1 MWNTI
6 LLNIALSVI
15 IIYTSHQIWEYCK
28 TNYTTHK
35 IKNVA
40 DVQVSKYKSMLEDM
54 ERTLSLTN
62 AGGTQAP
69 GANAFVSSEEKEW
82 IRRELEDFV
91 ALSEC

>member
-28 TNYTTHK
+28 INYTTHK

-62 AGGTQAP
+62 TGGTQVS
-69 GANAFVSSEEKEW
+69 GTNAFVSSEEKEW